1 MEKGDQKSDEKRVIT
16 DTEVR
21 VREESE
27 RRERERAE
35 VESREGAV
43 PFSFVLSEGGGDMRS
58 CRMTTT
64 SSVSTVSHLLI
75 VHSYGLF
82 FI

>member
-43 PFSFVLSEGGGDMRS
+43 PFP
-58 CRMTTT
+58 
-64 SSVSTVSHLLI
+64 LLLL
-75 VHSYGLF
+75 YLLT
-82 FI
+82 

>member
-27 RRERERAE
+27 RRERERE
-35 VESREGAV
+35 QRWNLVKVR
-43 PFSFVLSEGGGDMRS
+43 F
-58 CRMTTT
+58 
-64 SSVSTVSHLLI
+64 
-75 VHSYGLF
+75 LF
-82 FI
+82 PLF